1 MEYLRRRL
9 SDGNF
14 LAGGGGDSPGAGP
27 GVVGG
32 GGAGRPPPPLL
43 LVIAPP
49 STDWVKLFKGKSVH
63 GDVELRVEQAQFSE
77 LSLVASTHGAL
88 SVTIH
93 TPRGGTRRVRPDF
106 VLVREP
112 PDGGSAG
119 APRRLLVGLHLGG
132 VPSTDPL
139 PALYAFAH
147 PPCLFAQ
154 LVRLQRELGPEAFP
168 LVPQR
173 FCNRPRGLLAA
184 PTFPMMV
191 TLSPAPAG
199 VGKVRVGSPEALGAV
214 AGAMGEARAGA
225 LVHGVLGGTQ
235 RLRVQRIG
243 DEYRALRWS
252 GDPTG
257 EGAQMELVALSPR
270 HRGWVDACARLF
282 GGVDICGVEAL
293 RGPDGREHIVQVLGS
308 WMPLVGPGAAEDRG
322 RIVELVLNRMRAE
335 LPRPRSPSPARP
347 RPQMTATSG
356 STRTATPTQQRPPP
370 QGAPP
375 PSGPAQPRPQP
386 QGQPRP
392 PGGVASPRPASP
404 GASPPR
410 GPAQPRPPGQQPRPQ
425 TPPTSPQPRPQA
437 PPTSP
442 QPRPQTPP
450 PATQPRPQAP
460 PTAQPR
466 PQAPPTSQP
475 RPQAPPTAQP
485 RPQAP
490 PTGMQPRAQA
500 PPTSPQPRPQA
511 PPTSPQPRPQAPP
524 ASQPRPQAPLISPQP
539 RPQAP
544 PTVQPRPQAPPTS
557 PQPRHPGSPSTP
569 QPRPQTP
576 PAAAQPRPPGPQAQ
590 PTTRQPRPQAPPL
603 APKPALAPKPGTAQP
618 PSPTPEQGGPE
629 GLRSLRQSFASL
641 FTD

>member
-1 MEYLRRRL
+1 MRE
-9 SDGNF
+9 DQVWGF
-14 LAGGGGDSPGAGP
+14 
-27 GVVGG
+27 GV
-32 GGAGRPPPPLL
+32 
-43 LVIAPP
+43 
-49 STDWVKLFKGKSVH
+49 KK
-63 GDVELRVEQAQFSE
+63 
-77 LSLVASTHGAL
+77 
-88 SVTIH
+88 
-93 TPRGGTRRVRPDF
+93 RVRPDF

-147 PPCLFAQ
+147 PPYLFAQ

-173 FCNRPRGLLAA
+173 FCNRPRGLLTA

-235 RLRVQRIG
+235 HLRVQRIG

-335 LPRPRSPSPARP
+335 LPRPRSPSPARL
-347 RPQMTATSG
+347 RPQMSVT

-392 PGGVASPRPASP
+392 PGGVASLRPSSP
-404 GASPPR
+404 GPAPPR
-410 GPAQPRPPGQQPRPQ
+410 GPAHPRPQ
-425 TPPTSPQPRPQA
+425 TPPTSPQPRPLTPPPATQPRPQAPPTAQPRPQA

-442 QPRPQTPP
+442 QPRPQAPP
-450 PATQPRPQAP
+450 TSQPRPQAPPIAQPRPQAPPTSPQPRPQAP

-475 RPQAPPTAQP
+475 RPQAPPT
-485 RPQAP
+485 
-490 PTGMQPRAQA
+490 
-500 PPTSPQPRPQA
+500 SP
-511 PPTSPQPRPQAPP
+511 
-524 ASQPRPQAPLISPQP
+524 
-539 RPQAP
+539 
-544 PTVQPRPQAPPTS
+544 
-557 PQPRHPGSPSTP
+557 
-569 QPRPQTP
+569 
-576 PAAAQPRPPGPQAQ
+576 QPRPPGPQAP

-603 APKPALAPKPGTAQP
+603 APKPALAPKPGQAQP